1 MWEVSG
7 KGGEERYSES
17 TVVPELAKGPF
28 AWVRLQPEGG
38 LSPPPLS
45 SLALQKFIV
54 LSIC

>member
-7 KGGEERYSES
+7 KGGEERYSEN
-17 TVVPELAKGPF
+17 TVVRELAKGPF